1 VSVRVTREYP
11 VFCCVVS
18 VGGLLLAGCLPC
30 LPACLPHPSHPV
42 PSQVLPAS
50 SVICHHCHWAGID
63 FSAIAFILFEW
74 CRHL

>member
-1 VSVRVTREYP
+1 MCECVCVSVCECVSVCVSVRVTREYP

-50 SVICHHCHWAGID
+50 SVICHHCH
-63 FSAIAFILFEW
+63 
-74 CRHL
+74 